1 MTSKGVAV
9 LAKEVGDDWKEHAY
23 YEEVERFMPD
33 AWKSLIWP
41 IIGACDFSSTL
52 DLAAGHG
59 RNTEFLLPLARG
71 LHVVDINKENIDFC
85 RRRFKGRDAHVRYV
99 VNNGSSLSALRN
111 DSVTLVYCFDAMVHF
126 DSDVVRNYLREFFRI
141 LEPGSHAFIHHSN
154 YTGNPCGKWM
164 DNPNIRN
171 FMSKE
176 LFAHYAHKEGLTV
189 SLQKEIEWG
198 GHSDLDCLS
207 LLRKPNP
214 PQRLSGKYTRRDGM
228 LFVLAGAH
236 ESVKFSL
243 ARPGTLTL
251 EAHAHPWCGRL
262 VVKQAGRVLAT
273 FDVHEEKAQA
283 KSYVFEAWPGELSFH
298 AEDRGGGR
306 GEAWVK
312 NIDIQWKKTDASPRS

>member
-1 MTSKGVAV
+1 MTSKGVAG

-33 AWKSLIWP
+33 AWKNLIWP
-41 IIGACDFSSTL
+41 VIGECEFSSIV

-59 RNTEFLLPLARG
+59 RNTEFLLPLARS

-85 RRRFKGRDAHVRYV
+85 RHRFKGRDSHVRYV
-99 VNNGSSLSALRN
+99 VNDGSSLSALRD

-141 LEPGSHAFIHHSN
+141 LEPGAHAFIHHSN
-154 YTGNPCGKWM
+154 YTSNPGGRWM

-189 SLQKEIEWG
+189 SFQKVIEWG
-198 GHSDLDCLS
+198 GNPALDCLS

-214 PQRLSGKYTRRDGM
+214 PRRISGTYTQREEM

-236 ESVKFSL
+236 ESATFSL
-243 ARPGTLTL
+243 ARPGTVTL
-251 EAHAHPWCGRL
+251 EAHAHAWCGQL
-262 VVKQAGRVLAT
+262 VVKQSDRVLAT
-273 FDVHEEKAQA
+273 FDVHAEQAQS
-283 KSYVFEAWPGELSFH
+283 KQYVFEAEAGELSFH
-298 AEDRGGGR
+298 AEDRGDGR

-312 NIDIQWKKTDASPRS
+312 NIDIQWRKADAAPRA